1 MHKPFYVG
9 AYMVVMLELYLP
21 LLDIIQ
27 VKKQIKFY
35 GSMMVAFQCFVILNS
50 SRNPE
55 CNKKKFSSIH
65 GKIQF

>member
-1 MHKPFYVG
+1 M
-9 AYMVVMLELYLP
+9 P

-55 CNKKKFSSIH
+55 CNKKNIFVY
-65 GKIQF
+65 GKNPI